1 MSPLENHHCS
11 VSFKI
16 LSSPECN
23 IFMNL
28 SPEEF
33 KEVRGVS
40 TAANILS
47 LTPLHPQDMIILIL
61 ATDMAR
67 HAEILENFKEK
78 LNNFDYSSEDH
89 LNTLKMILIKACD
102 ISNECRPLYVSMR
115 DYNRYSSYQDNKV
128 SEGWLECL
136 LEEYFN
142 QSDLEKSCQLPFAPF
157 MDRCFLFLEN
167 LMKFCFDDLRDHVTR
182 PTAQIG
188 FIRYV
193 LLPLFEALNNV
204 NPGLNKTL
212 NSSQ

>member
-1 MSPLENHHCS
+1 M
-11 VSFKI
+11 
-16 LSSPECN
+16 
-23 IFMNL
+23 
-28 SPEEF
+28 
-33 KEVRGVS
+33 
-40 TAANILS
+40 
-47 LTPLHPQDMIILIL
+47 
-61 ATDMAR
+61 
-67 HAEILENFKEK
+67 
-78 LNNFDYSSEDH
+78 
-89 LNTLKMILIKACD
+89 
-102 ISNECRPLYVSMR
+102 
-115 DYNRYSSYQDNKV
+115 KV

-157 MDRCFLFLEN
+157 MDRCFLCSEI
-167 LMKFCFDDLRDHVTR
+167 LMKFYLNDLRDHVTR